1 MVKQNLHNLGSAGFG
16 RRLMASVYDWLLIIA
31 VMMVL
36 SVPVVALL
44 NDPVSPGNFWYR
56 IALSLVAL
64 LFFTGFWV
72 WGGQTLGMKAWRL
85 RLLANDGGSVAPER
99 ALLRFAYACVSAI
112 PAGLGFLWVIWD
124 PDGLSW
130 HDRWSGTVI
139 ELQPKRS
146 SGS

>member
-1 MVKQNLHNLGSAGFG
+1 
-16 RRLMASVYDWLLIIA
+16 MASVYDWLLIIA

-44 NDPVSPGNFWYR
+44 NDPVNPGNIWYR

-72 WGGQTLGMKAWRL
+72 WGGQTLGMQAWRL
-85 RLLANDGGSVAPER
+85 RLLASDGGSVAPAQ
-99 ALLRFAYACVSAI
+99 ALLRFACACVSAI
-112 PAGLGFLWVIWD
+112 PAGLGFLWIIWD